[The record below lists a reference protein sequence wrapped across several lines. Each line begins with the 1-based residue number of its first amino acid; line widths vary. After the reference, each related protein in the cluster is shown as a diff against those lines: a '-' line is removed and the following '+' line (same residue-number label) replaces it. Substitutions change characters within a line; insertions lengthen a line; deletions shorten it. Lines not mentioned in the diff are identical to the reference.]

1 MHRQPTFVVVALI
14 AVVGIACAPNVTPQQ
29 YRVLTPVPSKTA
41 YACALALVDSLGY
54 TLKSSDRASGF
65 LTSEKTFN
73 KGRGW
78 EVLTVATLNASS
90 DKTELH
96 VTAETD
102 VDVMDLKSGILT
114 RTPTTPD
121 GTALEDAG
129 IVITHCG
136 GPNAVAENDS
146 KAKS

>member
-14 AVVGIACAPNVTPQQ
+14 AVVGISCVPNVTPQQ
-29 YRVLTPVPSKTA
+29 YRVVTPVPSTTT

-65 LTSEKTFN
+65 LTGEKTFN

-78 EVLTVATLNASS
+78 EVLTVATLNESAG
-90 DKTELH
+90 KTELH
-96 VTAETD
+96 VSAETD
-102 VDVMDLKSGILT
+102 IDATSQKSAVPT

-121 GTALEDAG
+121 NTALEDAG
-129 IVITHCG
+129 TVITHCG
-136 GPNAVAENDS
+136 GPNAVAENDTS
-146 KAKS
+146 AHR